1 MSTISSKAKTKTKT
15 KTKVFVVRGFV
26 DYEGS
31 DVIAVCSSRIVANT
45 AIQSHQT
52 LRKVEGRWDYDGY
65 DVLELLLDEVKL

>member
-1 MSTISSKAKTKTKT
+1 MSTISSKAKT

-31 DVIAVCSSRIVANT
+31 DVIAVCSSRIEARR

-65 DVLELLLDEVKL
+65 DVLDLLLDEVKL

>member
-1 MSTISSKAKTKTKT
+1 MSTISSKAKAKT

>member
-1 MSTISSKAKTKTKT
+1 MSTISSKAKA
-15 KTKVFVVRGFV
+15 KVFVVRGFV

>member
-1 MSTISSKAKTKTKT
+1 MSTISSKAKAKA
-15 KTKVFVVRGFV
+15 KVFVVRGFV

-31 DVIAVCSSRIVANT
+31 DVIAVCSSRIEARR

-65 DVLELLLDEVKL
+65 DVLELLLEGKL